1 MSIEYIFFN
10 EALHER
16 FVKFV
21 AERGIASEVRFDEM
35 DGYVVRLPEGMAEE
49 IEDAIEDEYDVLMRE
64 QMVMAETEEGW
75 GTRQVIGVEITRA
88 DGSHGMVRI
97 EGAIGRK
104 LTEHFA
110 PEEIHELVA
119 AIVQSLENPVAGP
132 LCKKT

>member
-21 AERGIASEVRFDEM
+21 AECGIGSDVRYDEM
-35 DGYVVRLPEGMAEE
+35 DGYVVRLPEGMDEE
-49 IEDAIEDEYDVLMRE
+49 IEDAIEDEYDALMRE
-64 QMVMAETEEGW
+64 QMVLAETEEGW
-75 GTRQVIGVEITRA
+75 GTRQVMGVEIVRA
-88 DGSHGMVRI
+88 DGSRGMVRI

-104 LTEHFA
+104 LTEHFS

-119 AIVQSLENPVAGP
+119 TIVQSIENPIEGP
-132 LCKKT
+132 LCKKS